1 VASFCLST
9 VWSVA
14 TRRPNCKFEWDRNA
28 SHHGPSTL
36 ALGLFTEILWQL
48 LEYWPAIR
56 QAFLKGP
63 AQTTSEVRRRHA
75 VHVLIGPSVL
85 RAASERTCC
94 AKVPCALALLGCP
107 STGGQRTE
115 SLRQSATCHRQVGA
129 LSFGSPRSVRAVG
142 PRRGQHPAVVAGATT
157 AWHLTQGWLKWH
169 EQSAHVQH
177 HKQGVASMAARP
189 NPLSRSRAF
198 KALHAET
205 GPTVGSTRTLTVGI
219 ASDTP
224 YGRRLTWR

>member
-1 VASFCLST
+1 
-9 VWSVA
+9 
-14 TRRPNCKFEWDRNA
+14 
-28 SHHGPSTL
+28 L
-36 ALGLFTEILWQL
+36 ALGLFKEILCQP

-63 AQTTSEVRRRHA
+63 AETSIAVRHQPA
-75 VHVLIGPSVL
+75 VHGLIGPSVL
-85 RAASERTCC
+85 RAASEPMCC

-107 STGGQRTE
+107 STGGQQTQQ
-115 SLRQSATCHRQVGA
+115 LRQSATRRRQVGA

-142 PRRGQHPAVVAGATT
+142 PRREQHPAVVAGATT
-157 AWHLTQGWLKWH
+157 AWHLTQGWLQWH
-169 EQSAHVQH
+169 EQSARVQR
-177 HKQGVASMAARP
+177 HKQGVAYMAARS
-189 NPLSRSRAF
+189 NPLCRSRPF

-219 ASDTP
+219 APDKP